1 MQNVSTLPYT
11 RTSHTHSNGDDGCRQ
26 FSWIARQQTTNQKRV
41 NRNDHYINRVNLMR
55 RRWNR
60 HTRDEATSRVQ
71 LEYFNKW
78 FALKASTVAST
89 IELLRAVAQ
98 TFITMS
104 WIGINA
110 RHGLGHYGT
119 CSIPTN
125 SFVYSLELSTANC
138 PSVHCIE
145 GVTSRRE
152 ESFSESVIVGIASRI
167 YDFSS

>member
-26 FSWIARQQTTNQKRV
+26 FSWIARQQTKNQKRV

-55 RRWNR
+55 RRWDR

-89 IELLRAVAQ
+89 IELLHAVAQ
-98 TFITMS
+98 TFIT
-104 WIGINA
+104 N
-110 RHGLGHYGT
+110 GLGHCGT

-138 PSVHCIE
+138 PSVHCVE

-152 ESFSESVIVGIASRI
+152 KSFSESAIVGIASRI